1 MSDCFDHAFDA
12 YDDLCFGRTSDEGY
26 YSYRSTMGH
35 TPYTPQCKFCGS
47 VDVQWIETAAGWRL
61 YNDNGARHECNR
73 GSADDFEDLDG

>member
-1 MSDCFDHAFDA
+1 MGEMADWYNDCMQDA
-12 YDDLCFGRTSDEGY
+12 YPDWSPYGSARNPLRD
-26 YSYRSTMGH
+26 
-35 TPYTPQCKFCGS
+35 YTPQCKFCGS